1 MATIELSIDLGS
13 KFITIFQQGIGLVL
27 REPAIA
33 IATKTRTHLE
43 IRDAGYRAQSVMSGS
58 LGGAK
63 VIAPIKEGIVVD
75 EEMAAMLLKYFLNK
89 IIPQSIISPRVKAIV
104 SICASSSSSDRRAVE
119 KCCIKAG
126 IKEVTLVESG
136 LSLLAYTNSI
146 GGLFVDI
153 GGGKTEIAAV
163 TNHGISTGCSVNI
176 AGDAFN
182 NAIIDRLYMHYGVK
196 VGEFTI
202 ENLKKSAL
210 SFYINDEG
218 SYAVSG
224 GSKDGS
230 PRSLYVS
237 ASDMR
242 DAVIPL
248 VDDIIEVIMSVL
260 NQTPPELSAE
270 ILRKGIFVSGGSL
283 HIPGLIEYLEQAL
296 ELPVT
301 PLQDIENAIA
311 IGGAKFFDNKNLLS
325 DMLGVKLT

>member
-1 MATIELSIDLGS
+1 MSVIELSIDLGS
-13 KFITIFQQGIGLVL
+13 KFITIYQKGIGLVL

-33 IATKTRTHLE
+33 IATKSRSQLE
-43 IRDAGYRAQSVMSGS
+43 IRDAGYRAQSVMNGS
-58 LGGAK
+58 LGGAR
-63 VIAPIKEGIVVD
+63 VIAPIKEGIVID
-75 EEMAAMLLKYFLNK
+75 EDMASMLLEYFLK
-89 IIPQSIISPRVKAIV
+89 KILPKSIIPPRIKAIV
-104 SICASSSSSDRRAVE
+104 SICSSSSSSDRRAVE
-119 KCCIKAG
+119 KCCLKAG

-136 LSLLAYTNSI
+136 LSLLAYTNSV

-153 GGGKTEIAAV
+153 GGGKTEISAV
-163 TNHGISTGCSVNI
+163 TNHGIATGCSVNI

-196 VGEFTI
+196 VGDFTI

-210 SFYINDEG
+210 SFYVNDEG
-218 SYAVSG
+218 NYPVSG

-237 ASDMR
+237 AGDMR

-296 ELPVT
+296 ELPVI
-301 PLQDIENAIA
+301 PLQDVENAIA
-311 IGGAKFFDNKNLLS
+311 IGGAKFFDNKNLLG
-325 DMLGVKLT
+325 DMLGIRIA